1 MSYRLSSP
9 RCLQDTNVHVS
20 GIVGQEAVVF
30 RSAMAPLRLTLRISQ
45 ASGMGFEDQGGS
57 LVLW

>member
-1 MSYRLSSP
+1 M
-9 RCLQDTNVHVS
+9 HVS